1 MKKFMETNIVTHN
14 LMSFSGFKSL
24 LIFSMLVEGPKTYE
38 EIKERIEN
46 NEYMKETISI
56 DSIRIY
62 MNSLKKIGCEIQ
74 KTHQGRTVKY
84 YISSHPYELKITDKQ
99 AKSIIKV
106 FKAISKS
113 IELSD
118 FMALHD
124 FFCNI
129 SKYIQNEDLKAEII
143 KLSPVSNIN
152 MEMIKELMQYARNK
166 TEITVL
172 YNAKNSGKKKEI
184 TINADKMNIRNGKL
198 YLCGFNSE
206 HNNYGEFLVKYI
218 IKIIRININTPE
230 LKIPEFK
237 VIYKYYRTDNTP
249 FELLSSEKILEQ
261 NDSFLIVEIKS
272 YDKFAVTQ
280 RILSLSNKCKVISPN
295 DFKDEIIACLKRMKE
310 GYIEKK

>member
-62 MNSLKKIGCEIQ
+62 MNSLKEIGCEIQ
-74 KTHQGRTVKY
+74 KIHQGRTVKY

-118 FMALHD
+118 FMVLHD

-129 SKYIQNEDLKAEII
+129 SKYIQNENLKAEII
-143 KLSPVSNIN
+143 KLSPVSNID
-152 MEMIKELMQYARNK
+152 MEMIKELMKYVRNK

-172 YNAKNSGKKKEI
+172 YNAKNSGRKKEI
-184 TINADKMNIRNGKL
+184 IIRADKMNIRNGKL

-206 HNNYGEFLVKYI
+206 YHNYGEFLVKYI

-230 LKIPEFK
+230 LTIP
-237 VIYKYYRTDNTP
+237 VYTVNYKYYKTDNTP
-249 FELLSSEKILEQ
+249 FELLSSEKIVEQ
-261 NDSFLIVEIKS
+261 NDSFLKVEIKS

-280 RILSLSNKCKVISPN
+280 RILSLSNKCRVISPN

>member
-1 MKKFMETNIVTHN
+1 MKRFMETNTVTHN

-24 LIFSMLVEGPKTYE
+24 LIFSMLVQGPKTYE
-38 EIKERIEN
+38 EIKNNIEH
-46 NEYMKETISI
+46 NEYLNDSISI

-62 MNSLKKIGCEIQ
+62 MNTLKKIGCDI
-74 KTHQGRTVKY
+74 KKNHYGRVVKY
-84 YISSHPYELKITDKQ
+84 YIDSHPFELKISDAQ

-106 FKAISKS
+106 FKAVSKS

-118 FMALHD
+118 FMALHG

-129 SKYIQNEDLKAEII
+129 SRYILNEDLKAEII
-143 KLSPVSNIN
+143 KLSPVSNID
-152 MEMIKELMQYARNK
+152 MEMIKELIKYVKNK

-184 TINADKMNIRNGKL
+184 IIRADKMNIRNGKL

-206 HNNYGEFLVKYI
+206 YNNYGEFLVKYI
-218 IKIIRININTPE
+218 MKIIRINISTPE
-230 LKIPEFK
+230 LLIPEYT
-237 VIYKYYRTDNTP
+237 VNYKYYKTDNAP
-249 FELLSSEKILEQ
+249 FELLSSEKIVEQ
-261 NDSFLIVEIKS
+261 NDSFLIIEIKS

-280 RILSLSNKCKVISPN
+280 RILSLSNKCRVISPSN
-295 DFKDEIIACLKRMKE
+295 FKDEIIDCLKRMKE